1 MELGKKLIRSNECA
15 KRVHLRGG
23 RSESDLMGRVVQINE
38 RGRRRKIRK
47 QLTLNK
53 SKVHEI
59 PKGNFWKTKVR
70 HPVDVS
76 NV

>member
-1 MELGKKLIRSNECA
+1 
-15 KRVHLRGG
+15 
-23 RSESDLMGRVVQINE
+23 MGRVVQINE

-59 PKGNFWKTKVR
+59 PKGNFWKTKIR
-70 HPVDVS
+70 HPVDAS

>member
-1 MELGKKLIRSNECA
+1 MCKKGES
-15 KRVHLRGG
+15 KGGG

-38 RGRRRKIRK
+38 RGRERKIRK
-47 QLTLNK
+47 LTLNK

-59 PKGNFWKTKVR
+59 PKKKIWKTKVR
-70 HPVDVS
+70 HPVDAC

>member
-1 MELGKKLIRSNECA
+1 
-15 KRVHLRGG
+15 
-23 RSESDLMGRVVQINE
+23 MGRVVQINE

-53 SKVHEI
+53 SEVHEI
-59 PKGNFWKTKVR
+59 SKGNFWKTKVK
-70 HPVDVS
+70 HPVDGS